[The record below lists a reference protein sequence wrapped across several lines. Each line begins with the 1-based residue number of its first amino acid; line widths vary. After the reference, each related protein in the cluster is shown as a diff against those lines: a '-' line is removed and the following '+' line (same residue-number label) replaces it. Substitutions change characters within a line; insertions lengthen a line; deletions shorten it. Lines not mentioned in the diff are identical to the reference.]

1 MNNLLVSAGLVLD
14 IVFGIILV
22 LGLVFG
28 VRTGF
33 WRGMCA
39 LLGTIFSLLMGIM
52 FCRKMQAF
60 IDGTL
65 GLNMTGAIQGGLRS
79 TTLPEEVANSLGEWF
94 AILISFLII
103 VVLVRFTAWLI
114 GKLGKA
120 LTSKSKF
127 FRVIDRLFGGLL
139 GLVQAALSLSFFLSI
154 CYWIPW
160 EALHNFINSSSIVSK
175 IYIDWIPQFASF
187 PPLIIK
193 PTTVEGEGSEAFAHL
208 VLWLKT
214 L

>member
-14 IVFGIILV
+14 IVFGVILV

-28 VRTGF
+28 IKNGF
-33 WRGMCA
+33 WRGLCA
-39 LLGTIFSLLMGIM
+39 LLGTLFSLLIGIM

-65 GLNMTGAIQGGLRS
+65 GLNMTGAIQGALS
-79 TTLPEEVANSLGEWF
+79 ASLPEEVANSLGEWF
-94 AILISFLII
+94 AIAISFLII

-127 FRVIDRLFGGLL
+127 FRVVDHIFGAFL
-139 GLVQAALSLSFFLSI
+139 GLFQAALFLSFLLSI

-160 EALHNFINSSSIVSK
+160 EALHNFINSSPLVSK
-175 IYIDWIPQFASF
+175 IYIDWIPNLATF

-193 PTTVEGEGSEAFAHL
+193 PTEIGGEGPAAFAYFL
-208 VLWLKT
+208 LRQKAL
-214 L
+214 

>member
-28 VRTGF
+28 VKNGF
-33 WRGMCA
+33 WRGLCA
-39 LLGTIFSLLMGIM
+39 LMGTLFSLLLGVML
-52 FCRKMQAF
+52 CRKMQSF
-60 IDGTL
+60 IDVTL
-65 GLNMTGAIQGGLRS
+65 GLKMTGAIQGALS
-79 TTLPEEVANSLGEWF
+79 ASLPEEVANSLGEWF
-94 AILISFLII
+94 AIAISFLII

-139 GLVQAALSLSFFLSI
+139 GLFQAALFLSFLLSI

-187 PPLIIK
+187 PPLVIK
-193 PTTVEGEGSEAFAHL
+193 PTEIGGEEPAAFAYFMH
-208 VLWLKT
+208 WLKT
-214 L
+214 I